1 MEKSISP
8 HSVIN
13 KFNNYIVLFVTI
25 FYGSILL
32 AFWPNQPNEHAATAQ
47 PEVHPAE
54 VQWRTSSPK
63 KNIPS
68 SPINKGIQPQ
78 VPVDSY

>member
-13 KFNNYIVLFVTI
+13 KFNKYIVLFVTI

-32 AFWPNQPNEHAATAQ
+32 AFCPNQPNEHAATAQ

-54 VQWRTSSPK
+54 VQ
-63 KNIPS
+63 
-68 SPINKGIQPQ
+68 
-78 VPVDSY
+78 